1 MGYRAIAPLAGAAAP
16 FVRRL
21 LPDGEQALWSERLGE
36 VDGGEP
42 ADAWIHAA
50 SMGEALAVAVL
61 MRELRAHTP
70 AARFRLTATTRT
82 GRQRLGAL
90 GEPSALAPLDTPQAI
105 ARFLNRARPRRAILI
120 ETELWP
126 HWLMAARAT
135 ALPVAVLSARLSA
148 RSLDRYRWLGR
159 PFAEL
164 VAGLGAVLCQSE
176 ADRDRWL
183 ALGAPVA
190 RTAAIGNLKNDGLP
204 VPAEDRGQA
213 RAALGFDPR
222 RPLLVFG
229 NVRPG
234 EGLALASAW
243 QTLPPSLRE
252 RWQAVAVP
260 RHAHASASL
269 RREVEEAGVKLGHD
283 AAPAPGAW
291 RWDDRAGV
299 LAAYY
304 GAGEVA
310 VVGGTF
316 GPYGGH
322 NPLEPAACGAAVVAG
337 PHLESQRPAAE
348 ALTAAGALEIVPN
361 DRALAAALRALLE
374 DDALRARRAAAALAV
389 ADAVR
394 GATRRAV
401 TQLVEWGWWPA

>member
-16 FVRRL
+16 LVRGL
-21 LPDGEQALWSERLGE
+21 LPDAEQTLWSERLGQ
-36 VDGGEP
+36 VDAGEP
-42 ADAWIHAA
+42 ADVWIHAA
-50 SMGEALAVAVL
+50 SLGEALAVGGL
-61 MRELRAHTP
+61 MKELVAHAA
-70 AARFRLTATTRT
+70 AARFRLTATTRA
-82 GRQRLGAL
+82 GRERLGAL
-90 GEPSALAPLDTPQAI
+90 GVPSGLAPLDTPQAI
-105 ARFLNRARPRRAILI
+105 TCFLGRVRPRRAILI

-126 HWLMAARAT
+126 HWLMAARAA

-148 RSLDRYRWLGR
+148 RSLERYRWLGHS
-159 PFAEL
+159 FAEL

-204 VPAEDRGQA
+204 VPVADRGAA
-213 RAALGFDPR
+213 RAALGLDPR
-222 RPLLVFG
+222 RPLLTLG

-234 EGLALASAW
+234 EGATLAAAW
-243 QTLPPSLRE
+243 RSLPETIHE
-252 RWQAVAVP
+252 RWQVAAVP
-260 RHAHASASL
+260 RHPHAAPGV
-269 RREVEEAGVKLGHD
+269 RREIEAAGVKLGHD
-283 AAPAPGAW
+283 VTAPPGAW
-291 RWDDRAGV
+291 GWDDRAGV
-299 LAAYY
+299 LASYY
-304 GAGEVA
+304 CAGEVA
-310 VVGGTF
+310 VVGGSF

-348 ALTAAGALEIVPN
+348 ALTAAGGLEIVTD
-361 DRALAAALRALLE
+361 DRALAAALRSVLE
-374 DDALRARRAAAALAV
+374 DDALRERRATAALAT
-389 ADAVR
+389 ANAAR

>member
-16 FVRRL
+16 LVRAL

-36 VDGGEP
+36 VAATDP
-42 ADAWIHAA
+42 VDAWIHAA
-50 SMGEALAVAVL
+50 SMGEALAVSGL
-61 MRELRAHTP
+61 IRELRAHAP

-82 GRQRLGAL
+82 GRERLGAL

-105 ARFLNRARPRRAILI
+105 ERFLIRTRPRRAILI

-148 RSLDRYRWLGR
+148 RSLERYRWLGR
-159 PFAEL
+159 SFSAL

-204 VPAEDRGQA
+204 TPVADRAQA
-213 RAALGFDPR
+213 RAALGLDPA
-222 RPLLVFG
+222 RPLLAFG

-234 EGLALASAW
+234 EGSTFAGAW
-243 QTLPPSLRE
+243 QSQPASVRE
-252 RWQAVAVP
+252 RWQVVAVP
-260 RHAHASASL
+260 RHAHAAPSV
-269 RREVEEAGVKLGHD
+269 RREIESAGVTLGHD
-283 AAPAPGAW
+283 ATAPSGAW
-291 RWDDRAGV
+291 RWDERAGV
-299 LAAYY
+299 LGAYY
-304 GAGEVA
+304 GAAEVA

-337 PHLESQRPAAE
+337 RHLESQRPAAE
-348 ALTAAGALEIVPN
+348 TLTAADALEIVPD
-361 DRALAAALRALLE
+361 DRVLASRLRVLLE
-374 DDALRARRAAAALAV
+374 NDALRARRAAAALGA
-389 ADAVR
+389 ADAAR

-401 TQLVEWGWWPA
+401 TRLVEWGWWPA